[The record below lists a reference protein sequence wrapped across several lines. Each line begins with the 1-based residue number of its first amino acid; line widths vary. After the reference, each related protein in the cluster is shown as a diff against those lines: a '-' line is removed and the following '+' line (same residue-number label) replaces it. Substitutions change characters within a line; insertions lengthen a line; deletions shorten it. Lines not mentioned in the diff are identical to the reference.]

1 MSGLDDVFLTEIANH
16 NHVSIDEVR
25 DTYEMVMQGLHENAK
40 IHDFIPVLAMNTVR
54 QYFHDRAVNIT
65 FQANTIEHHSD
76 SIANDFM
83 YFQETFA
90 R

>member
-1 MSGLDDVFLTEIANH
+1 MSGLDNVFLTEIANH
-16 NHVSIDEVR
+16 AHVSIGEVR

-54 QYFHDRAVNIT
+54 QYFHDRVPSLPT
-65 FQANTIEHHSD
+65 QANTIALPAD
-76 SIANDFM
+76 GITADFV
-83 YFQETFA
+83 YYQESFA